1 MASVGMQL
9 DVWNFTWKNLWQRLA
24 PECGNPE
31 CQRGRRRGWN
41 LLRRPPSIRVQSVP
55 YCREPCFDRALAA
68 AVRRV
73 SSPAV
78 SPAAPHRIPLGL
90 LLLSRGQLSEPQLRV
105 ALERQRAAGQGRI
118 GEWLHA
124 LGFVNEQQI
133 TAALARQWSCPI
145 LRAIATVS
153 VDRLPRLPASL
164 LEHFVMLPL
173 AYIPATRTLHIV
185 FGEGLDYTVLY
196 AIEQMLNCRTE
207 PCMATPKAVRQRLL
221 HQRHGR
227 EDSEIVF
234 DRIADEYEL
243 CRIVRSYAM
252 RTAARE
258 VRLASCGPYLW
269 VRLFR
274 PEPRSAVD
282 LLLPAL
288 VSPPMAAVS
297 GESPSG
303 LKFNSRPPIGF
314 MARLGAPLPT
324 GIATR

>member
-1 MASVGMQL
+1 VASVGIQL
-9 DVWNFTWKNLWQRLA
+9 DAWNFTWKNLWQRLS
-24 PECGNPE
+24 PECGNQE
-31 CQRGRRRGWN
+31 CERGKRRWWN
-41 LLRRPPSIRVQSVP
+41 FLRRPPSIRVQSVP
-55 YCREPCFDRALAA
+55 FCREQCFDRALAV

-78 SPAAPHRIPLGL
+78 SPVAGHRIPLGL
-90 LLLSRGQLSEPQLRV
+90 LLLSRGQLSEPQLRI
-105 ALERQRAAGQGRI
+105 ALERQRVAGQGRI
-118 GEWLHA
+118 GEWLRV

-145 LRAIATVS
+145 LRTIATAS
-153 VDRLPRLPASL
+153 LDRLPLLPASL

-173 AYIPATRTLHIV
+173 AYIPATRTLHMV
-185 FGEGLDYTVLY
+185 FGEGLDYAVLY

-207 PCMATPKAVRQRLL
+207 PCMATPNAVKQRLQ
-221 HQRHGR
+221 HQPHGR

-243 CRIVRSYAM
+243 CRIVRSYAL

-269 VRLFR
+269 ARLFR

-282 LLLPAL
+282 LLLP
-288 VSPPMAAVS
+288 SAVGPSNS
-297 GESPSG
+297 GRVGDPRG
-303 LKFNSRPPIGF
+303 V
-314 MARLGAPLPT
+314 
-324 GIATR
+324 